1 MDKSYLYIKG
11 FIENQIHLLNGPIE
25 LTPELGIIADNEG
38 INRRELQIILARIN
52 MLIRRHNKTVFSPQI
67 INQIINQVI
76 KSERN
81 KLELVNERLSNI
93 KNLMIPILV
102 PDSHIL
108 GNLMYKLQEF
118 NRLVNELPEGK
129 YLFMTRSQDE
139 VDNMADQDMT
149 LNELGSDNDDDDDD
163 DDNNNGL
170 IQDDQ
175 QRIVNQDNTTMKSQY
190 NRNIYRMVDEQVNP
204 NEELLETYEQ
214 IRLQLVTI
222 NHDVQYK
229 YQKMRYL
236 QQLRDKLGNALGI
249 TIKNDE
255 LEVSPDGEYCQINNE
270 INKFKILSD
279 SINFK
284 VNNNNKIEL
293 ANIIHDM

>member
-1 MDKSYLYIKG
+1 MDKSYLYIKA

-25 LTPELGIIADNEG
+25 LTSELGIIADNEG

-108 GNLMYKLQEF
+108 GNLIYKLQEF

-139 VDNMADQDMT
+139 VDNMAEQDMT
-149 LNELGSDNDDDDDD
+149 LNELGSDNDDDND

-190 NRNIYRMVDEQVNP
+190 NRNIYRMVDEQVKP
-204 NEELLETYEQ
+204 NEELLETYEE

-255 LEVSPDGEYCQINNE
+255 LEVNNNGEYSQINNE

-293 ANIIHDM
+293 ANIIHDI

>member
-1 MDKSYLYIKG
+1 MDKSYLYIKA

-25 LTPELGIIADNEG
+25 LTSELGIIADNEG

-108 GNLMYKLQEF
+108 GNLIYKLQEF

-139 VDNMADQDMT
+139 VDIMAEQDMT
-149 LNELGSDNDDDDDD
+149 LNELGSDNEDDND

-190 NRNIYRMVDEQVNP
+190 NRNIYRMVDEQVKP
-204 NEELLETYEQ
+204 NEELLKNYEE

-255 LEVSPDGEYCQINNE
+255 LEVNNNGEYSQINNE

-293 ANIIHDM
+293 ANIIHDI